1 MLHSTFGELAALLT
15 AVFWTITALA
25 FESASKKIGSLA
37 VNILRL
43 FLAMIFLGIFGWF
56 VNGSFFP
63 ENASYHNWLW
73 LSVSGLIGFV
83 IGDLFLFQS
92 YVVVGA
98 RISMLIMALAP
109 PIAAFTGWLLMDEK
123 MSARSLVGMA
133 LTLLGISMAI
143 LARKE
148 NADGLKSSYRKMKF
162 RFKYPI
168 KGLLMAFGG
177 AAGQGVGLVLSK
189 YGMEDYD
196 VFAAT
201 QIRVITGVIG
211 FVVIITIYGT
221 WHRVRSA
228 FSNLPAMK
236 SLSLGAFFGPFL
248 GVSFSLFAVK
258 YTSSGI
264 ASTIMAIVPVLIIV
278 PLVVLYHEKV
288 TKREILGAVIAV
300 IGVSLF
306 FI

>member
-1 MLHSTFGELAALLT
+1 MLHSTAGELAALLT

-37 VNILRL
+37 VNIMRL

-56 VNGSFFP
+56 ASGSFFP
-63 ENASYHNWLW
+63 ENATFHNWLW
-73 LSVSGLIGFV
+73 LSVSGLVGFV

-92 YVVVGA
+92 YVVIGA

-109 PIAAFTGWLLMDEK
+109 PIAALTGWLLMDET
-123 MSARSLVGMA
+123 MNVRSLFGMF
-133 LTLLGISMAI
+133 LTLLGICIAI

-148 NADGLKSSYRKMKF
+148 KVIGEKTSYMKMNL

-168 KGLLMAFGG
+168 RGLLLAFGG

-189 YGMEDYD
+189 YGMADYD

-211 FVVIITIYGT
+211 FVVVITIYGT
-221 WHRVRSA
+221 WYRVKAA

-248 GVSFSLFAVK
+248 GVSFSLMAVK

-264 ASTIMAIVPVLIIV
+264 ASTIMSIVPILIIV
-278 PLVVLYHEKV
+278 PSVLLFHEKV
-288 TKREILGAVIAV
+288 SKQEILGAILAV
-300 IGVSLF
+300 GGVSLF
-306 FI
+306 FF

>member
-1 MLHSTFGELAALLT
+1 MLQSTVGEFAALLT

-56 VNGSFFP
+56 ANGSFFP
-63 ENASYHNWLW
+63 AHASYHNWLW

-92 YVVVGA
+92 YVVIGA
-98 RISMLIMALAP
+98 RISMLMMALAP
-109 PIAAFTGWLLMDEK
+109 PIAALTGWLLMDETMNAK
-123 MSARSLVGMA
+123 SLGGML
-133 LTLLGISMAI
+133 LTLGGISMAI
-143 LARKE
+143 LSRKE
-148 NADGLKSSYRKMKF
+148 KADGTKSSYMKMNFK
-162 RFKYPI
+162 FKYPI
-168 KGLLMAFGG
+168 RGLLLAFGG

-189 YGMEDYD
+189 YGMADYD

-201 QIRVITGVIG
+201 QIRVITGVAG
-211 FVVIITIYGT
+211 FAIVITIYGT
-221 WHRVRSA
+221 WYRVKDA

-248 GVSFSLFAVK
+248 GVSFSLMAVK

-264 ASTIMAIVPVLIIV
+264 ASTIMSIVPVMIIL
-278 PLVVLYHEKV
+278 PSVLLFHEKV
-288 TKREILGAVIAV
+288 TRREILGAIIAV
-300 IGVSLF
+300 LGVSLF
-306 FI
+306 FF